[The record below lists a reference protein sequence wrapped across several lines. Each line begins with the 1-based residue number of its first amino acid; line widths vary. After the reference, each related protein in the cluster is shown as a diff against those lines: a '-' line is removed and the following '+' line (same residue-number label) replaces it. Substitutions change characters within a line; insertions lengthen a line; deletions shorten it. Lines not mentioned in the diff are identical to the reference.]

1 METAQIIN
9 WILDKAARAPNH
21 SYVRMLELTAS
32 RLRELEEKQ
41 RWIPVTE
48 RLPERGQEVLV
59 YDGGV
64 LKPEVHSYSFWHQD
78 FSSWSRITHWLP
90 LPEPPKEVT

>member
-9 WILDKAARAPNH
+9 WILDKAARAQHH
-21 SYVRMLELTAS
+21 SYVRMLNLTAS

-59 YDGGV
+59 YAGDGH
-64 LKPEVHSYSFWHQD
+64 KPEVYAYSFWHKD
-78 FSSWSRITHWLP
+78 FASFSRITHWLP
-90 LPEPPKEVT
+90 LPEPPEK